1 MQELETEKVEME
13 KARRETINSQ
23 MMIDMMAW
31 IKATKEEL
39 EYLKRNVNK
48 SNWLIKIVLNFF
60 VQIF

>member
-1 MQELETEKVEME
+1 MQELEMEKVEME

-39 EYLKRNVNK
+39 EYLKRNVN
-48 SNWLIKIVLNFF
+48 
-60 VQIF
+60 